1 MIVEHSQEFSRGFS
15 QGKSTSG
22 INVIEWYIMNST
34 FKIKGSW
41 YFYELH
47 ATYYNSG
54 NSLAY
59 CPSKDLWRG
68 YYEGSGSISSIKLGW
83 HDIG

>member
-1 MIVEHSQEFSRGFS
+1 M
-15 QGKSTSG
+15 GKK
-22 INVIEWYIMNST
+22 
-34 FKIKGSW
+34 KIKKRLTIERQLEK
-41 YFYELH
+41 YYEKEKH